1 MKEMIE
7 DPAAADQIITK
18 YSHHDEVV
26 KQYEEDLKMIQPKQ
40 QRNIRKMER
49 TNPETLKHYYF
60 QIEEAERENEGRN

>member
-7 DPAAADQIITK
+7 DPASADQIVTK

-26 KQYEEDLKMIQPKQ
+26 KQYEEDLKKIQPLT

-49 TNPETLKHYYF
+49 TSPDILKQYYF
-60 QIEEAERENEGRN
+60 QIEEAERESEGRS